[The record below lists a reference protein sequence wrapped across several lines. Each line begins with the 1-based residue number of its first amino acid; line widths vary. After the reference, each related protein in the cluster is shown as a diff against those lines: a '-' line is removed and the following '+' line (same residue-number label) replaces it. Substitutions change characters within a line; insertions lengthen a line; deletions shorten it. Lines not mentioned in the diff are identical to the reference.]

1 MDTSRKDGYIFNF
14 DNAFPGRT
22 GEFDF
27 VSVRQIGEF
36 SIEQDREIPLHTQ
49 DCHEITYVI
58 SGKGIFFSDGEQT
71 SLQTGDIHVISKGV
85 AHRIVPDRRS
95 NLRFANI
102 GFVFNDRLPDSFRP
116 IKAVFEGTAAIC
128 LKDKGEIRLL
138 MTQLINEMYAKAA
151 YSHMMAESYIKQ
163 ILIHIY
169 RLTAAQPPKAFIP
182 KKTPAARLSPY
193 AIIRY
198 VDDNLYDFPDI
209 EQIAQALGYSQSY
222 ISHIFKEKMGITL
235 QEYICRKKIEA
246 SLDLLKYQKNT
257 ITQIAMMLNYASVQS
272 FGKAFRKVMG
282 CSPTEYQ
289 KTHGLEMSNEDGDPG
304 NETV

>member
-1 MDTSRKDGYIFNF
+1 MNTDRTDGYIFNF

-27 VSVRQIGEF
+27 VRVCQIGEF
-36 SIEQDREIPLHTQ
+36 SIEHDREIPLHTQ

-58 SGKGIFFSDGEQT
+58 SGKGTFYSGDVQMP
-71 SLQTGDIHVISKGV
+71 LQAGDIHVISKGV
-85 AHRIVPDRRS
+85 SHRIVPEKRS
-95 NLRFANI
+95 NLRFSNI
-102 GFVFNDRLPDSFRP
+102 GFVFRDTLPDSFRP
-116 IKAVFEGTAAIC
+116 IKTMFENARAVS
-128 LKDKGEIRLL
+128 LKDKGEIRVL
-138 MTQLINEMYAKAA
+138 MTQLINELYAKAA
-151 YSHMMAESYIKQ
+151 YSHVMAESCIKQ

-209 EQIAQALGYSQSY
+209 EQVAQALGYSQSY

>member
-1 MDTSRKDGYIFNF
+1 VDTDRKDGYIFNF

-58 SGKGIFFSDGEQT
+58 SGKGTFFSGGEQIP
-71 SLQTGDIHVISKGV
+71 LQPGDIHVISKGV
-85 AHRIVPDRRS
+85 THRIVPDKRS
-95 NLRFANI
+95 NLRFSNI
-102 GFVFNDRLPDSFRP
+102 GFVFNDKLPESFRP
-116 IKAVFEGTAAIC
+116 VKAMFDGTQSMC
-128 LKDKGEIRLL
+128 LKDKGEIRLV
-138 MTQLINEMYAKAA
+138 MTQLINEMYAKTA
-151 YSHMMAESYIKQ
+151 YSHMMAEYCIKQ
-163 ILIHIY
+163 ILIHLY
-169 RLTAAQPPKAFIP
+169 RLKVAEQPKVFAP

-209 EQIAQALGYSQSY
+209 EQIARALGYSQSY

-235 QEYICRKKIEA
+235 QEYICKKKIEA

>member
-1 MDTSRKDGYIFNF
+1 MGVEHKDGYIFNF

-36 SIEQDREIPLHTQ
+36 SIEQDREIQSHVQ
-49 DCHEITYVI
+49 SCHEITYVI
-58 SGKGIFFSDGEQT
+58 SGKGTFFADDRPMA
-71 SLQTGDIHVISKGV
+71 LQAGDIHLIAKGV
-85 AHRIVPDRRS
+85 NHRIVPDKRS

-102 GFVFNDRLPDSFRP
+102 GFVFNDKLPESFRP
-116 IKAVFEGTAAIC
+116 VKALFENTKC
-128 LKDKGEIRLL
+128 LHLKDPGQVRVL
-138 MTQLINEMYAKAA
+138 MTQLINELYAKPAF
-151 YSHMMAESYIKQ
+151 SHVMAECCIKQ
-163 ILIHIY
+163 ILIQLY
-169 RLTAAQPPKAFIP
+169 RLAGEESPKAFVP
-182 KKTPAARLSPY
+182 KKSSTAKLSTY

-198 VDDNLYDFPDI
+198 VDDNFYDFPDV
-209 EQIAQALGYSQSY
+209 EHIAQALGYSQSY
-222 ISHIFKEKMGITL
+222 ISHIFKEKMGTTL
-235 QEYICRKKIEA
+235 QDYICKKKIEA
-246 SLDLLKYQKNT
+246 SLDLLKYQKHT

-289 KTHGLEMSNEDGDPG
+289 KKHGLEMSNEDGDPG